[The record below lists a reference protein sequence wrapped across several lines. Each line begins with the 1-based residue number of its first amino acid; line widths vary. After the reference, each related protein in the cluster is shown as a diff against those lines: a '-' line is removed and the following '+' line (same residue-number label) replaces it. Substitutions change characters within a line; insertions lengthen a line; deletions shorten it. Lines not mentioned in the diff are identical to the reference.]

1 MKIEAVH
8 GSTFGD
14 IIVGECFKSKGR
26 MYMKT
31 ENINTVTTKINS
43 IDVATGTFT
52 VYFKDEDL
60 VIPVDATMVENY
72 K

>member
-1 MKIEAVH
+1 MKIETIH
-8 GSTFGD
+8 GSTFGE
-14 IIVGECFKSKGR
+14 ILVGECFKVKGKV
-26 MYMKT
+26 YMKT

-43 IDVATGTFT
+43 IDMASGTFT
-52 VYFKDEDL
+52 IYFKDEDL